1 MTRRL
6 RMVLAVGL
14 GLVVFPSCARQTET
28 GERIAVFTKNQT
40 NPLFQVVRLGADS
53 AARQMHATVVH
64 YVPTQPDSIPEQMS
78 QIEDAI
84 TKRPS
89 AVVFV
94 PVDSKAMVPGV
105 QKMNAAAIPV
115 VNIVDHSLGG
125 QIVSWVGADEHIM
138 ALSTGRYLLEK
149 LGGKGNVIIIEGVGG
164 LLGSA
169 ERVRGFKQALE
180 EFPNVKLLA
189 SQPGNF
195 QRLQALQVTENLM
208 QAHPVI
214 DGVMA
219 ANDAMALGVIEA
231 LDAANRKALV
241 VGLNGTKEGI
251 DAIKAGKL
259 LASGDFNGYLQGCI
273 GAMAAIRQVRNLP
286 VPKELNFPPHVVD
299 STNYKDLDVPE
310 SQRECPAWETVVKN

>member
-1 MTRRL
+1 M
-6 RMVLAVGL
+6 
-14 GLVVFPSCARQTET
+14 
-28 GERIAVFTKNQT
+28 
-40 NPLFQVVRLGADS
+40 RLGADS
-53 AARQMHATVVH
+53 AAKQMHATVVH

-105 QKMNAAAIPV
+105 QKMNAAGIPV

-125 QIVSWVGADEHIM
+125 EILSWIGADEHLM

-164 LLGSA
+164 SLGSA

-195 QRLQALQVTENLM
+195 QRLQALAGHRE
-208 QAHPVI
+208 P
-214 DGVMA
+214 
-219 ANDAMALGVIEA
+219 DA
-231 LDAANRKALV
+231 
-241 VGLNGTKEGI
+241 
-251 DAIKAGKL
+251 
-259 LASGDFNGYLQGCI
+259 
-273 GAMAAIRQVRNLP
+273 GAPGR
-286 VPKELNFPPHVVD
+286 
-299 STNYKDLDVPE
+299 ST
-310 SQRECPAWETVVKN
+310 A

>member
-1 MTRRL
+1 
-6 RMVLAVGL
+6 MVLAVGL

-105 QKMNAAAIPV
+105 QKMNAAGIPV

-125 QIVSWVGADEHIM
+125 EILSWVGADEHIM
-138 ALSTGRYLLEK
+138 ALDGRYLSK
-149 LGGKGNVIIIEGVGG
+149 ARRKGNVIIIEGVADR
-164 LLGSA
+164 SA
-169 ERVRGFKQALE
+169 A
-180 EFPNVKLLA
+180 PSACAA
-189 SQPGNF
+189 SSK
-195 QRLQALQVTENLM
+195 RSRSSRTSSCW
-208 QAHPVI
+208 
-214 DGVMA
+214 
-219 ANDAMALGVIEA
+219 
-231 LDAANRKALV
+231 RR
-241 VGLNGTKEGI
+241 
-251 DAIKAGKL
+251 
-259 LASGDFNGYLQGCI
+259 S
-273 GAMAAIRQVRNLP
+273 
-286 VPKELNFPPHVVD
+286 
-299 STNYKDLDVPE
+299 PE
-310 SQRECPAWETVVKN
+310 TSSACKPCR